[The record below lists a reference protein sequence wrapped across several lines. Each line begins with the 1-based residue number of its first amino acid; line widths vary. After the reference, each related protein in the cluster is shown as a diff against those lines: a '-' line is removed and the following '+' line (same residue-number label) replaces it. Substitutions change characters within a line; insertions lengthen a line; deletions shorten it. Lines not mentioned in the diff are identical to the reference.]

1 MATFPRGDWVS
12 LLAFRPEF
20 EECCDKHEGWAKLDV
35 RQWVFLLKSQPL
47 FSEKCNS
54 VGKWREFDGFDWV
67 ELLRAQPSFAAKCE
81 EVDGWGRIAECG
93 RWCELL
99 ELCPQFANKCD
110 EYKGWKRFDGFDW
123 WRLLRSQRC
132 FIEKSNVWNG
142 WKKIYI
148 YEPYHVCESD
158 HCGGIITAWDNF
170 DNTYPAEYSETF
182 ERNGRWGSPYWNGLF
197 ALFDAI
203 GIEFDENETIFVT
216 DESSLWRVD
225 NSYWIYVVMQF
236 PCSSWR
242 FERELQFIDIFNR
255 RGICRRFSSKDW
267 QLAIGKGDC
276 TFLSEVA
283 PLVDGVFWEM
293 LQHSWPTWFEG
304 AEGARKQ
311 ETDTAEQNIGF
322 SAWPHLLCYKP
333 EYAFACK
340 AKRGWDG
347 FEADDWGHLLGEGSC
362 FLEKVDSK
370 MLDGGF
376 WFPLLTQAP
385 HFCQICDKYNGW
397 ITLTGD
403 RWCLL
408 LLKHPKLADR
418 CHVWAQFGG
427 RQWVELLKRTPALFG
442 VCGQSDGWAKLTKE
456 DWLGLLLERASFA
469 VACEKSG
476 AMAKFGWK
484 TKSDA
489 IEEAME
495 KHNIVYD
502 DGPPDVLE
510 VPGWRE
516 ESGWNDMYGDAD
528 PADFI
533 DYR

>member
-1 MATFPRGDWVS
+1 
-12 LLAFRPEF
+12 
-20 EECCDKHEGWAKLDV
+20 
-35 RQWVFLLKSQPL
+35 
-47 FSEKCNS
+47 
-54 VGKWREFDGFDWV
+54 
-67 ELLRAQPSFAAKCE
+67 
-81 EVDGWGRIAECG
+81 
-93 RWCELL
+93 
-99 ELCPQFANKCD
+99 
-110 EYKGWKRFDGFDW
+110 
-123 WRLLRSQRC
+123 
-132 FIEKSNVWNG
+132 
-142 WKKIYI
+142 
-148 YEPYHVCESD
+148 
-158 HCGGIITAWDNF
+158 
-170 DNTYPAEYSETF
+170 
-182 ERNGRWGSPYWNGLF
+182 
-197 ALFDAI
+197 
-203 GIEFDENETIFVT
+203 
-216 DESSLWRVD
+216 
-225 NSYWIYVVMQF
+225 
-236 PCSSWR
+236 
-242 FERELQFIDIFNR
+242 
-255 RGICRRFSSKDW
+255 
-267 QLAIGKGDC
+267 
-276 TFLSEVA
+276 
-283 PLVDGVFWEM
+283 
-293 LQHSWPTWFEG
+293 
-304 AEGARKQ
+304 
-311 ETDTAEQNIGF
+311 
-322 SAWPHLLCYKP
+322 
-333 EYAFACK
+333 
-340 AKRGWDG
+340 
-347 FEADDWGHLLGEGSC
+347 
-362 FLEKVDSK
+362 